1 MNLKTCV
8 KLQAFLLSALFLLL
22 PQDLFADE
30 SVLNQVLSDLEK
42 GAQMEA
48 FVPCLLEKYSD
59 AVCVVTDKAVT
70 KRDAKFHVRSLS
82 IYDVK
87 PEGLKKIF
95 QYDQEEY
102 SGLLSIRVTD
112 MSSIMAIWATGS
124 ATVVTLFRVIDK
136 DIRLVLEVGTK
147 LSPEVIDLDG
157 DEINEVLISEGNWT
171 SGKDG
176 KRVFKP
182 IKTSIYR
189 FQKDKY
195 IESMAVPFEGRFTA
209 LQIP

>member
-1 MNLKTCV
+1 MHLEERSIYRNKHCRLKIQKIKRDRERKQQLSLISSAPSRVSRSRVRQSAPYVRRTDNCDRTKTIPNTVSVLPRILMNLKTCV

-95 QYDQEEY
+95 Q
-102 SGLLSIRVTD
+102 
-112 MSSIMAIWATGS
+112 
-124 ATVVTLFRVIDK
+124 
-136 DIRLVLEVGTK
+136 
-147 LSPEVIDLDG
+147 
-157 DEINEVLISEGNWT
+157 
-171 SGKDG
+171 
-176 KRVFKP
+176 
-182 IKTSIYR
+182 
-189 FQKDKY
+189 
-195 IESMAVPFEGRFTA
+195 
-209 LQIP
+209 